1 MDGSK
6 VEGDVGT
13 RVIHVEGLIME
24 DTAGGEPIPKIMQSA
39 GFEEQLRDIDEA
51 IEIGEKI
58 TEKITGLDSVP
69 IEKTEQKAGSKNSF
83 TTDLPRGK
91 GNISIVVE

>member
-39 GFEEQLRDIDEA
+39 GFEE
-51 IEIGEKI
+51 
-58 TEKITGLDSVP
+58 
-69 IEKTEQKAGSKNSF
+69 
-83 TTDLPRGK
+83 
-91 GNISIVVE
+91 